1 MKIKINENNI
11 QKLEEA
17 LAQANGKSRERLVH
31 AEDLQKA
38 VTRIRE
44 KFDIPKCKME
54 GLKVRV
60 DLNAQSKP
68 RAYKHAMYSTFLTI
82 EFSKTDAYLVDSE
95 RDYTE
100 ERFPFRV
107 INFPDSVREAICEKF
122 NKFGMYW

>member
-1 MKIKINENNI
+1 M
-11 QKLEEA
+11 
-17 LAQANGKSRERLVH
+17 
-31 AEDLQKA
+31 QKA
-38 VTRIRE
+38 VDRIRE

-54 GLKVRV
+54 GLKVRI

-68 RAYKHAMYSTFLTI
+68 HAYKHAMYSTFFTI
-82 EFSKTDAYLVDSE
+82 EFGKTDAYLVDCE

-107 INFPDSVREAICEKF
+107 INFPDSVKDAICEKL

>member
-1 MKIKINENNI
+1 MKIKINKNNI
-11 QKLEEA
+11 QKLEQA

-38 VTRIRE
+38 VDRIRE

-54 GLKVRV
+54 GLKVRI

-68 RAYKHAMYSTFLTI
+68 NAYKHAMYSTFFTI
-82 EFSKTDAYLVDSE
+82 EFGKTDAYLVDCE

-107 INFPDSVREAICEKF
+107 INFPDSVMEAICEKF

>member
-1 MKIKINENNI
+1 MKIKVNENNI

-38 VTRIRE
+38 VNRIRE
-44 KFDIPKCKME
+44 KFDVPKCKME

-82 EFSKTDAYLVDSE
+82 EFSKTDAYLVDCE

>member
-38 VTRIRE
+38 VNRIRE

>member
-1 MKIKINENNI
+1 MKIKIIDNNKE
-11 QKLEEA
+11 KLEEA
-17 LAQANGKSRERLVH
+17 LAQANGKSRERIVH

-38 VTRIRE
+38 VDRIRE

-54 GLKVRV
+54 GLKIRV
-60 DLNAQSKP
+60 DLNAQSKA
-68 RAYKHAMYSTFLTI
+68 RAYKHAMYSTFFTI
-82 EFSKTDAYLVDSE
+82 EFGKTDAYLMDCE

-107 INFPDSVREAICEKF
+107 INFPDSVKAAICEKF

>member
-11 QKLEEA
+11 QKLEQA
-17 LAQANGKSRERLVH
+17 LAQANGKSRERLAKLV
-31 AEDLQKA
+31 DLQKA
-38 VTRIRE
+38 VDRIRE
-44 KFDIPKCKME
+44 KFDIPKSRME

-68 RAYKHAMYSTFLTI
+68 HSYKHAMYSTFFTV
-82 EFSKTDAYLVDSE
+82 EFSKTDAYLVDCE

-107 INFPDSVREAICEKF
+107 VNFPDSVKEAICEKF
-122 NKFGMYW
+122 NKFGMYC

>member
-11 QKLEEA
+11 QKLEQA
-17 LAQANGKSRERLVH
+17 LAQANGNCRERLVH
-31 AEDLQKA
+31 AEDLHKA
-38 VTRIRE
+38 VDRIRE
-44 KFDIPKCKME
+44 KFDIPKSRME

-60 DLNAQSKP
+60 DLNAQNKP
-68 RAYKHAMYSTFLTI
+68 HAYKHAMYSTFLTI
-82 EFSKTDAYLVDSE
+82 EFGKTDAYLVDCE

-107 INFPDSVREAICEKF
+107 INFPDSVKEAICEKF

>member
-17 LAQANGKSRERLVH
+17 LAQANGKSRERLAKLV
-31 AEDLQKA
+31 DLQKA
-38 VTRIRE
+38 VDRIRK
-44 KFDIPKCKME
+44 KFDIPKSRME

-68 RAYKHAMYSTFLTI
+68 HAYKHAMYSTFFTI
-82 EFSKTDAYLVDSE
+82 EFGKADAYLVDCE

-107 INFPDSVREAICEKF
+107 VNFPDSVKEAICDKY
-122 NKFGMYW
+122 NKFGLYW